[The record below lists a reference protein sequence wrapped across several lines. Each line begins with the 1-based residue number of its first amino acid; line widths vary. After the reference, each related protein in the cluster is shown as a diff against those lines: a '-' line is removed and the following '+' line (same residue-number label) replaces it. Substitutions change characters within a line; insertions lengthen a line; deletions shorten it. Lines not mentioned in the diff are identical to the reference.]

1 MTSSLVRDVM
11 TTEVVAVEAWTPFKE
26 IVARLAQHRISAVP
40 VVDAD
45 RRVLGIV
52 TEADLLLKQE
62 HPDPKADV
70 SLIWTRRRRQER
82 AKAAAA
88 VAAKLMTTP
97 AVTVPPTATITEAAR
112 RMHTARVKRLPVVDE
127 RGQLLGMVSRADL
140 LKVFTR
146 PDEAIR
152 SEIINDVIVG
162 DLMMNPSRF
171 FIDVDDGVVVLQG
184 RVERRSLI
192 PYLVRAVH
200 HVEGVVR
207 VENRLSFDVDD
218 YDPAMAYPWLRP

>member
-1 MTSSLVRDVM
+1 MT
-11 TTEVVAVEAWTPFKE
+11 A
-26 IVARLAQHRISAVP
+26 
-40 VVDAD
+40 
-45 RRVLGIV
+45 
-52 TEADLLLKQE
+52 
-62 HPDPKADV
+62 
-70 SLIWTRRRRQER
+70 
-82 AKAAAA
+82 
-88 VAAKLMTTP
+88 P

-127 RGQLLGMVSRADL
+127 TGQLLGIVSRADL

-152 SEIINDVIVG
+152 SEIIRDVIVG
-162 DLMMNPSRF
+162 DFMMNPSRF
-171 FIDVDDGVVVLQG
+171 LIHVDDGVVVLEG
-184 RVERRSLI
+184 KAERSSLI

-218 YDPAMAYPWLRP
+218 LNPGMPMTYPWMGPRALQQGDVGARR